1 LGRKVDEISYVKQD
15 LDFETYTAWLDKAKK
30 AKEKFLKD
38 EITDEEFL
46 EIVYELDNLGEYET
60 K

>member
-1 LGRKVDEISYVKQD
+1 LERKVDEIN
-15 LDFETYTAWLDKAKK
+15 
-30 AKEKFLKD
+30 KEFLKD